1 MRVSNFSVKNKLAN
15 YLLNGCKYR
24 LQLDVGRGVGI
35 RDVGYVGLGLQ
46 PDLGRTRS
54 SSTFEFE
61 KFEVF
66 VRVRV
71 RVRE

>member
-1 MRVSNFSVKNKLAN
+1 MSEPAEIVNRKMRVSNFIVKNKLAN

-46 PDLGRTRS
+46 L
-54 SSTFEFE
+54 
-61 KFEVF
+61 
-66 VRVRV
+66 
-71 RVRE
+71 